1 MRSPYRRRVKI
12 TFLSE
17 SEKGEAHGWATTTE
31 KGEEVKHYFRVDQP
45 RFITTIDN
53 HGVNTICLQFERNGV
68 FPEKLTVVHP
78 HNTFTF
84 TALSLKREQRRRQHE
99 AAA

>member
-17 SEKGEAHGWATTTE
+17 SEKEAAHGWATTT
-31 KGEEVKHYFRVDQP
+31 KDGAEVKHYFKVDQP

-53 HGVNTICLQFERNGV
+53 AGVSTICLQFERNGV

-84 TALSLKREQRRRQHE
+84 TALSLKREQRRRHQQ
-99 AAA
+99 AA